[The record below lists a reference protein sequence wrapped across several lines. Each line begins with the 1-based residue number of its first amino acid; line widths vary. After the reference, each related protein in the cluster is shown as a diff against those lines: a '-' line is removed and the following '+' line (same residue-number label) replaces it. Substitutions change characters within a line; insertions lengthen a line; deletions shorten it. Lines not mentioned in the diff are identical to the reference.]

1 MNFDYSISSGSDFI
15 SGSDELF
22 EKKNFKSSFYGGFH
36 SLERS
41 ILTGSYT
48 VLLSSNSQTLVE
60 EAPQIQNVNGKDI
73 FSIES
78 GDFYTTINTNNS
90 NNIYINEI
98 NQSKNDI
105 IIYDQKDFGSGY
117 IYLQEFSGTG
127 TWESNTIPN
136 LISGI
141 NEDQPSDID
150 DLFENW
156 FVFMNGQK
164 VTGKAFAY
172 KKPYKEYQIH
182 GSSADV
188 YGSSFIKDQIN
199 LYVNG
204 MEQQKEILLQ
214 LYTGVSMI
222 KTGEDNVA
230 RDLYGTYNNV
240 IF

>member
-1 MNFDYSISSGSDFI
+1 M
-15 SGSDELF
+15 
-22 EKKNFKSSFYGGFH
+22 
-36 SLERS
+36 
-41 ILTGSYT
+41 
-48 VLLSSNSQTLVE
+48 
-60 EAPQIQNVNGKDI
+60 
-73 FSIES
+73 
-78 GDFYTTINTNNS
+78 
-90 NNIYINEI
+90 
-98 NQSKNDI
+98 
-105 IIYDQKDFGSGY
+105 
-117 IYLQEFSGTG
+117 
-127 TWESNTIPN
+127 
-136 LISGI
+136 
-141 NEDQPSDID
+141 
-150 DLFENW
+150 FENW

-164 VTGKAFAY
+164 VNRNDSSFIDEVTGKAFAY